1 MKPGGFSS
9 RPSQVKSQ
17 QNRGNIFCINTLLSQ
32 VEKHPALIKF
42 SLRYYAIFKVKK
54 FESLICK
61 INTCLQ
67 KTATAVPFLCY
78 FQKLLLLMI
87 KKFWNNFCCIVLLF
101 VWARKVC
108 LRFLKSCYKL
118 EILIFF
124 LSFVVSFL
132 VDMFN

>member
-67 KTATAVPFLCY
+67 KTATINFGRGFCGSFSMLFPEAPAPCD
-78 FQKLLLLMI
+78 
-87 KKFWNNFCCIVLLF
+87 KKVL
-101 VWARKVC
+101 K
-108 LRFLKSCYKL
+108 
-118 EILIFF
+118 
-124 LSFVVSFL
+124 
-132 VDMFN
+132 